1 MVWKYPEQL
10 SDGCCASEVPSEEQ
24 NVSQVLDC
32 SLSTLIW
39 DLCCLKDGQQTVNKQ
54 VSPGDQLQVFGA
66 WGLFVKTRRMMSL
79 VAVTCQSWRL
89 AVLLPLRTSHI
100 FSKNKFIFKN
110 KNQLSLLRS
119 NFPGR
124 SQNLASSQSE
134 RLDSSNFTQKSPLP
148 AGDRKPSAWLH
159 TLNSLNLVGTPVI
172 IVFCPRGL
180 AYKRIHL

>member
-1 MVWKYPEQL
+1 MPG
-10 SDGCCASEVPSEEQ
+10 GCSALFSVPGRGSGLL
-24 NVSQVLDC
+24 NNSQVTIFHLP
-32 SLSTLIW
+32 S
-39 DLCCLKDGQQTVNKQ
+39 
-54 VSPGDQLQVFGA
+54 
-66 WGLFVKTRRMMSL
+66 MSL
-79 VAVTCQSWRL
+79 VAVTCQRWRL